1 MVTPSQDF
9 QRYPTKA
16 LLALWTNI
24 VKDLATPV
32 LYSEMGES
40 LEYLQIRHLSQHP
53 KYKNIWEG
61 YYYNELERLFQSSG
75 KVKKP
80 P

>member
-9 QRYPTKA
+9 QRYPTKD
-16 LLALWTNI
+16 LLDLWNNT
-24 VKDLATPV
+24 VTDLSTPV
-32 LYSEMGES
+32 LDSETGES
-40 LEYLQIRHLSQHP
+40 LEYLHIRHLSQHT